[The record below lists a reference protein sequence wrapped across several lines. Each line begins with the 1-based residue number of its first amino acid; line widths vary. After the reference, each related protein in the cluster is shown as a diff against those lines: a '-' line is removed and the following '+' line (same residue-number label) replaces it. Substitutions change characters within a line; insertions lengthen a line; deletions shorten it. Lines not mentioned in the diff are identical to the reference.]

1 MGWQCCEPRHARPR
15 CGGQGGCL
23 EGVCLGQAL
32 GPTEPAY
39 GLARD
44 APVPAEPAAALLLP
58 TASVIYGRGCCFA
71 GPFPEG
77 GEGCPGLPGA
87 RSARAGIA
95 GSIGG
100 NRGRG
105 STVCPSHLD
114 LPPAKVKYFK
124 EAQGDDLVNGCMT
137 QVLPC
142 GVGFFVSPI
151 LLFTPVGNHGGWG
164 VVAGVSF
171 AQLRLN
177 CASSASHWCEKG
189 CQPFPVPLTQL
200 FLGQQSPYGTSLW
213 LLVELLLPCSIFWGW
228 TVDLKTVSTRGAPAP
243 MPLGFGGI
251 G

>member
-1 MGWQCCEPRHARPR
+1 MLGR
-15 CGGQGGCL
+15 CLLGASPGSHRTCLWVGQGCSGPCRARGCS
-23 EGVCLGQAL
+23 A
-32 GPTEPAY
+32 PTHCQCYLWP
-39 GLARD
+39 G
-44 APVPAEPAAALLLP
+44 LLLCW
-58 TASVIYGRGCCFA
+58 AISRGRRRM
-71 GPFPEG
+71 
-77 GEGCPGLPGA
+77 PGA
-87 RSARAGIA
+87 PRGSQRKGRDC
-95 GSIGG
+95 SIGG

-105 STVCPSHLD
+105 STICPSHLD

-177 CASSASHWCEKG
+177 CASSASHWCEKC

-228 TVDLKTVSTRGAPAP
+228 TVELKRVSTRGAPAP